1 MKKVPTFNTS
11 LCGRKKEKSQ
21 KVLAKASS
29 SFPSSQYRKLG
40 IISFSKMLS
49 ELGTRTITRFF
60 SVERETVCKFFNCF
74 FFFSASFLFGTLEFV
89 VFFFF
94 FCCYQLFH
102 LDFPSLEHTCR
113 TYLGYNLLYTFFHKD
128 FINFFC
134 DINIFCLCEK
144 WGIVY
149 NVNFN
154 LYLVLL

>member
-60 SVERETVCKFFNCF
+60 FSVERETVCKFLNCF

-89 VFFFF
+89 VFCFLFFF
-94 FCCYQLFH
+94 FCYQLFH

-113 TYLGYNLLYTFFHKD
+113 TYLGYNLLQHS
-128 FINFFC
+128 FIRTLLISFV
-134 DINIFCLCEK
+134 ISIFSVSVKNGGQFLT
-144 WGIVY
+144 
-149 NVNFN
+149 
-154 LYLVLL
+154 

>member
-60 SVERETVCKFFNCF
+60 SVERETVCKFLNCF

-89 VFFFF
+89 VF
-94 FCCYQLFH
+94 CYQLFH

-113 TYLGYNLLYTFFHKD
+113 TYLGYNLLQHS
-128 FINFFC
+128 FIRTLLISFV
-134 DINIFCLCEK
+134 ISIFSVSVKNGGQFLT
-144 WGIVY
+144 
-149 NVNFN
+149 
-154 LYLVLL
+154 